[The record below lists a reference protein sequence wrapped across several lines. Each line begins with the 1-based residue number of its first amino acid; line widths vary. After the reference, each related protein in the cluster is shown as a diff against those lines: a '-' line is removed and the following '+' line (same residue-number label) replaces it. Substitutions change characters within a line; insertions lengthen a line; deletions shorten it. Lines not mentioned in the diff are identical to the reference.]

1 MGCGGEVCTTND
13 ENKMS
18 NLGKTNEPILLND
31 KKFIPALTGIRAVS
45 VYLIF
50 FKHLNFF
57 SPETQPNLYL
67 FVNQFYTF
75 LTFFF
80 VLSGFLIYYK
90 YHEISSLNK
99 TKLYNYF
106 INRIS
111 RVFPILIILITITF
125 LLGYYHGI
133 YAGKEA
139 VKLYL
144 LNISLLKGF
153 SSQYLLTGIG
163 PSWSMSV
170 EELFYLLSPLI
181 FLFTKKV
188 SSLIKFVILFYL
200 LGILITYMFSL
211 HPIGGFFSDNFFM
224 LNYTFFGR
232 VFEFACG
239 IYLAMLVKGKVKSI
253 TSKPPGKIILY
264 AGLLIVVASVT
275 ILFLIARNYKTVHAT
290 DALPGI
296 LINNLLMPIG
306 IILIFYSLIYQ
317 KSLLQQF
324 LSSRLMVALGNST
337 YSFYLLHTT
346 FILSYIYKF
355 ISNNVFVT
363 LVVMIIISFI
373 FHKTV
378 EQPLAI
384 LLRKKLSK
392 KQK

>member
-1 MGCGGEVCTTND
+1 M
-13 ENKMS
+13 
-18 NLGKTNEPILLND
+18 ND

-45 VYLIF
+45 VYFIF
-50 FKHLNFF
+50 LKHLNFF
-57 SPETQPNLYL
+57 SPQTQPDLYL

-90 YHEISSLNK
+90 YYEISSLNK
-99 TKLYNYF
+99 TRLYNYF

-111 RVFPILIILITITF
+111 RVFPILIILISITF
-125 LLGYYHGI
+125 LLGYYHGL
-133 YAGKEA
+133 YPGKEA

-144 LNISLLKGF
+144 LNISLVKGF
-153 SSQYLLTGIG
+153 SSEYFLTGIG

-181 FLFTKKV
+181 FLFTKKI
-188 SSLIKFVILFYL
+188 SALLKFVILFYL
-200 LGILITYMFSL
+200 LGVIITYLFSL
-211 HPIGGFFSDNFFM
+211 HPAHGFFSNIFFT

-239 IYLAMLVKGKVKSI
+239 IYLAMLVKGKMTFPFVKQ
-253 TSKPPGKIILY
+253 PGKIILY
-264 AGLLIVVASVT
+264 TGLFIVVASVAL
-275 ILFLIARNYKTVHAT
+275 LFLIARHYQVMQAT
-290 DALPGI
+290 DSIWGI
-296 LINNLLMPIG
+296 LVNNILMPIG
-306 IILIFYSLIYQ
+306 IVCIFYSLIYQ

-324 LSSRLMVALGNST
+324 LSSRIMVALGNST

-355 ISNNVFVT
+355 ISSNVVIT
-363 LVVMIIISFI
+363 LIVMIIISFI

-378 EQPLAI
+378 EQPLAL
-384 LLRKKLSK
+384 LLRRKLSK
-392 KQK
+392 KNEERSVN